1 MNAINVTIQRATAER
16 LPEIREVFL
25 DSALYDHYFTQE
37 GRLEGILAEAVEK
50 GDLWLALDSH
60 GEVVGAM
67 QIELHGFFGAFPYL
81 ALLGVKKRFRG
92 MGVGHTLLQVF
103 EGVARGLGFRKA
115 SMLVSHFNPRARAL
129 YQSMGYRKVGY
140 VPDAILPGNHENIM
154 VKDL

>member
-1 MNAINVTIQRATAER
+1 MNGINVTIQRAAAER

-25 DSALYDHYFTQE
+25 DSALYDHYFTRE
-37 GRLEGILAEAVEK
+37 GRLEGILADAVDK
-50 GDLWLALDSH
+50 GELWLALDSH
-60 GEVVGAM
+60 NEVVGAM
-67 QIELHGFFGAFPYL
+67 QVELHGFFGAFPYL

-92 MGVGHTLLQVF
+92 MGVGHTLLRVF

-115 SMLVSHFNPRARAL
+115 SMLVSHFNPRAKAL

>member
-1 MNAINVTIQRATAER
+1 MNGINVTIQRATPER

-25 DSALYDHYFTQE
+25 DSALYDHYFTRE
-37 GRLEGILAEAVEK
+37 GRLESILAGAVEK
-50 GDLWLALDSH
+50 GDLWLAVDSH
-60 GEVVGAM
+60 DEVVGAM
-67 QIELHGFFGAFPYL
+67 QVELTGFFGAFPYL

-92 MGVGHTLLQVF
+92 MGVGHTLLRVY

-115 SMLVSHFNPRARAL
+115 SMLVSHFNPRAKAL